1 MKLYDLL
8 ESIGHDQTVCL
19 NSASRAESPELFSGK
34 LEDCPYFRR
43 DTEDPKVSAA
53 EVIYVGT
60 RDGAIEID
68 IIEK

>member
-1 MKLYDLL
+1 MKLNDLL
-8 ESIGHDQTVCL
+8 ETIGHGQTISL
-19 NSASRAESPELFSGK
+19 NSASRAESPELFFGRVD
-34 LEDCPYFRR
+34 DCPFLEK
-43 DTEDPKVSAA
+43 TKDPVAAA